1 MELISTAKLI
11 ERKITAPKIDVVYPE
26 IKGLK
31 ESLFVQVRINE
42 LIRSVVYNIIHDQ
55 IKDKA
60 EQPEIKGRYM
70 VACNKNGI
78 LSLVF
83 IHDETEKDNR
93 SCSIKSITLN
103 LKNARVYELDDLFTY
118 EEGLTDK
125 INALALEKIKTG
137 KVTLRR
143 CFNGIDKEQE
153 YYFNGDELVIYYQPY
168 RYNTTNKTAFE
179 IKLPLSE
186 LRQFIGQDCPL
197 ACFVEFEK
205 PEDTVEQAD
214 VESVVQTDVI
224 SVAQTDTGS
233 VMENFTETGTTCDD
247 YDIEE

>member
-1 MELISTAKLI
+1 MELGISAKLI
-11 ERKITAPKIDVVYPE
+11 ERKITAPKIDVSYPE

-42 LIRSVVYNIIHDQ
+42 LIRSIVYNIIHDQ

-60 EQPEIKGRYM
+60 EQPEIKGRYT

-78 LSLVF
+78 LSIVL
-83 IHDETEKDNR
+83 IHDETGKDSR
-93 SCSIKSITLN
+93 SCSSIKSITLD
-103 LKNARVYELDDLFTY
+103 LRNACVYELDDLFTY
-118 EEGLTDK
+118 EEGLTEK

-168 RYNTTNKTAFE
+168 RYTTASRAAFE

-197 ACFVEFEK
+197 AAFVEFEQ
-205 PEDTVEQAD
+205 PEE
-214 VESVVQTDVI
+214 
-224 SVAQTDTGS
+224 VASLTDTKT
-233 VMENFTETGTTCDD
+233 VTEENTEAEKKAMKTAEITHN
-247 YDIEE
+247 